1 MKFLDR
7 FFSCLLIVGGIAH
20 AFGAWSA
27 FHSQPATLLWS
38 EAAFAIFLL
47 AAINLLRSARP
58 ADRALAWI
66 SFAGCLVWAGFALAV
81 GGVRGDFL
89 YSPAI
94 ANVVD
99 SLVLANFSL
108 HTAIRP
114 AARPLSATR

>member
-1 MKFLDR
+1 MKLLALDR

-38 EAAFAIFLL
+38 EAAAFAIFLL

-81 GGVRGDFL
+81 GGLRGDFL
-89 YSPAI
+89 YPPAV

-99 SLVLANFSL
+99 SLILANFSL
-108 HTAIRP
+108 RTALGS
-114 AARPLSATR
+114 AARPR